1 MAQTGLSLQ
10 DKKQVKRILAL
21 VEEYDEQIAK
31 IASLEQEHRESAASA
46 MKQMCAREAETIL
59 RGMDVENI
67 NRDRLGIRVASLRA
81 AGVTDMQTL
90 CNLTVDQINEIK
102 GIGDNAA
109 YLIYTIAGRI
119 RQEPAAATMY

>member
-81 AGVTDMQTL
+81 DR
-90 CNLTVDQINEIK
+90 
-102 GIGDNAA
+102 
-109 YLIYTIAGRI
+109 RI
-119 RQEPAAATMY
+119 RLYNGRLECELLHFPPISSKA